1 LKVFVAVAESSLRR
15 GHRLLQSPQGSDRMI
30 KFAKLRLVIVEV
42 FDKVNHFECVARYL
56 NQRLPYVW

>member
-1 LKVFVAVAESSLRR
+1 
-15 GHRLLQSPQGSDRMI
+15 MI

-42 FDKVNHFECVARYL
+42 FDEVSHFECVARYL